1 MAARSSGIFPREGFN
16 LDEAGKITA
25 TATGTDAPF
34 TLTAA
39 KTIRIVVVGAGGIDD
54 AGTNKITVTL
64 GGQATDFNL
73 ADLDGKVDLDDLEKV
88 GDAIAS
94 AAAVADEVPEKEK
107 GSGGSSLAGP
117 ASEKRATFGES
128 PSMKEDLI
136 RSLASP
142 AKATTGE
149 REPMEKRRKV
159 AAGTSFA
166 PLVRIGVPAHL
177 DQHIL

>member
-16 LDEAGKITA
+16 LDESGKITA

-73 ADLDGKVDLDDLEKV
+73 ADLDGNGVGIAHVRGALCDADDN
-88 GDAIAS
+88 DAFY
-94 AAAVADEVPEKEK
+94 EL
-107 GSGGSSLAGP
+107 GGTATLAGGVYL
-117 ASEKRATFGES
+117 ELVDGV
-128 PSMKEDLI
+128 
-136 RSLASP
+136 
-142 AKATTGE
+142 
-149 REPMEKRRKV
+149 RR
-159 AAGTSFA
+159 
-166 PLVRIGVPAHL
+166 
-177 DQHIL
+177 